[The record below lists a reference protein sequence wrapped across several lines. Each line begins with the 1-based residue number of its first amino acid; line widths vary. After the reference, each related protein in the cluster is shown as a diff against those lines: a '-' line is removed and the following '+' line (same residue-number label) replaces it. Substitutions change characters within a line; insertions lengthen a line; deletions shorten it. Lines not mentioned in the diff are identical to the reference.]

1 MSAAEPPQG
10 ANSAP
15 ARGSA
20 AAKPQAW
27 GDHTSA
33 PEASRA
39 ASDGATNRIAT
50 FRNRYGRFLEW
61 IVSALMLILFFEV
74 TLGVVFRAIGQSL
87 IWYDEIASVLLAW
100 LTFYGAALAS
110 VKRAHIGCP
119 ELVDAMPWPA
129 RRIVNIIAQLLVIA
143 FFVLLGGVGVAIMP
157 VLATDALVSVP
168 EVPMS
173 IVQSV
178 IPISSALIVIAELL
192 QLAELIRGREPPA
205 AGGLSLSEGL
215 H

>member
-1 MSAAEPPQG
+1 M
-10 ANSAP
+10 
-15 ARGSA
+15 
-20 AAKPQAW
+20 
-27 GDHTSA
+27 SA
-33 PEASRA
+33 PETARTASVGVNNTTRDFIA
-39 ASDGATNRIAT
+39 A
-50 FRNRYGRFLEW
+50 FRDRYGRFLEW
-61 IVSALMLILFFEV
+61 VVSALMLVLFFEV

-119 ELVDAMPWPA
+119 ELVDAMPWRA
-129 RRIVNIIAQLLVIA
+129 RRIVNIIAQLLVIT
-143 FFVLLGGVGVAIMP
+143 FFVLLGGVGIAIMP

-178 IPISSALIVIAELL
+178 IPISSALIFIAELL
-192 QLAELIRGREPPA
+192 QLAELIRGKEPLVA
-205 AGGLSLSEGL
+205 AGGVSLSEGL
-215 H
+215 Q

>member
-1 MSAAEPPQG
+1 MTVAVRTIRE
-10 ANSAP
+10 
-15 ARGSA
+15 
-20 AAKPQAW
+20 
-27 GDHTSA
+27 
-33 PEASRA
+33 
-39 ASDGATNRIAT
+39 
-50 FRNRYGRFLEW
+50 RYGRFLEW
-61 IVSALMLILFFEV
+61 VVSALMIILFLEV
-74 TLGVVFRAIGQSL
+74 TLGVVFRAVGASL

-119 ELVDAMPWPA
+119 ELVDALPWPA
-129 RRIVNIIAQLLVIA
+129 RRMVNIVAQLLVIA

-168 EVPMS
+168 EIPMS

-192 QLAELIRGREPPA
+192 QLAELIRHRQPPA
-205 AGGLSLSEGL
+205 AAALSLAE
-215 H
+215 